1 MRVNLHLEIVAMLS
15 AARVFALAYLAA
27 LAGSSA
33 AAQEASK
40 PDTPQWVRATF
51 DLTKLP
57 RMTGAR
63 ELYAHASTT
72 SVVVREKVP
81 EATEAMRALL
91 AADGWQQ
98 YMAPATTQVKDD
110 TRAVMT
116 FKKGPHALNIFIT
129 VAPAQGGATAIQYSP
144 IAIENDLP
152 FPKDATDIEF
162 APEQPKLALFTG
174 GTVNE
179 TQAFFRRELAVIGW
193 TEWLPTDPAKI
204 VADAVGTRA
213 ITYFTRE
220 NNKPLALVLQRH
232 DGRTMVNLVPMLA
245 ETLAAIERNPP
256 HPSAKMSIGSNAS
269 VASAG
274 AAHQPSAAASAAET
288 VAPRKQARAPEIP
301 IDVRELPRPEGA
313 YLKDEDAR
321 KNDQHSMHYM
331 VPAGI
336 AATRS
341 TVSKLLVD
349 NGWVAFVAPLE
360 RSSDRSL
367 YFKKG
372 QQSVSLHFSTDGS
385 NMSRSGVWLSSNRLQ
400 NDIPTPPGVSDVVF
414 DDRRPML
421 DAIAPGSVEGLLEFF
436 RAELTASGWSA
447 WSAADTARYPN
458 AKIEETIEGGVRAY
472 FTRDKRDRQTPIQV
486 SLGRR
491 ADNRVDIEVRV
502 PPFARPR
509 ELKAGSESFGIPK
522 PELIKSASSSDGQA
536 RKELKAT
543 IPAERDVVLAFYRG
557 ELAKRNWK
565 EETRSEDGDETVLGF
580 SSANDGTIVLRLGFA
595 YDLTTVNLTQHLTP
609 AVIAAKAKA
618 RRDAEEKQLREFEQR
633 MRAPVAESE
642 SAQAATNSPL
652 PVPAGASSVSFDGEK
667 GELKFE
673 STTGVPEIAG
683 FYRTNLKKLGWRERP
698 SVINGPSMVA
708 LDLSRGGKRL
718 HVTIMQMGARTNVR
732 AYGPGLV
739 ATAGA
744 PRTANAPAVTPVAQ
758 PAQVATAP
766 AAEEPLES
774 EDYKGFPVP
783 KSSESKQY
791 TGSKFRSEVNA
802 EVSAG
807 LAAVLAHYRQ
817 ELAKLSWKEAAGA
830 VVASDR
836 AVVAYA
842 APEGPA
848 VLTLGRKGGKTTI
861 NVALRKPEE
870 ARKAGML
877 PKPGTAKIVMGS
889 FIEQQA
895 TVAINNKSI
904 AVGAGVGKERP
915 DGPTLDLAPGKYRY
929 SVKIP
934 GKPTSTEDVTV
945 RADQTW
951 VMMIGP
957 GGAIVLNLY

>member
-1 MRVNLHLEIVAMLS
+1 M
-15 AARVFALAYLAA
+15 
-27 LAGSSA
+27 
-33 AAQEASK
+33 
-40 PDTPQWVRATF
+40 
-51 DLTKLP
+51 
-57 RMTGAR
+57 
-63 ELYAHASTT
+63 
-72 SVVVREKVP
+72 
-81 EATEAMRALL
+81 
-91 AADGWQQ
+91 
-98 YMAPATTQVKDD
+98 
-110 TRAVMT
+110 
-116 FKKGPHALNIFIT
+116 
-129 VAPAQGGATAIQYSP
+129 
-144 IAIENDLP
+144 P

-174 GTVNE
+174 GAVNE

-204 VADAVGTRA
+204 VADAAGTRA

-220 NNKPLALVLQRH
+220 NKKPLALVLQRH
-232 DGRTMVNLVPMLA
+232 DGRTMVNLVPMPA
-245 ETLAAIERNPP
+245 ETLATIEQNPP
-256 HPSAKMSIGSNAS
+256 HPNAKMSIGSNAP

-274 AAHQPSAAASAAET
+274 ATHQPPAAAPATET
-288 VAPRKQARAPEIP
+288 AAPRKQARAPETP

-321 KNDQHSMHYM
+321 KNDQRSMHYM
-331 VPAGI
+331 VPTGI
-336 AATRS
+336 AATKS
-341 TVSKLLVD
+341 AVSRLLVD

-360 RSSDRSL
+360 RSGDRSL

-372 QQSVSLHFSTDGS
+372 QQGLSLHFSTDGS
-385 NMSRSGVWLSSNRLQ
+385 NTTRSGVWLTSTRLQ
-400 NDIPTPPGVSDVVF
+400 NDVPTPSGATDVVF
-414 DDRRPML
+414 DDRRPLL
-421 DAIAPGSVEGLLEFF
+421 DAIAPGTVEGLLEFF
-436 RAELTASGWSA
+436 RNELIAAGWSV

-472 FTRDKRDRQTPIQV
+472 FTRDRRDRQEPIQV

-502 PPFARPR
+502 PPFARPQ

-543 IPAERDVVLAFYRG
+543 IPAERDAVLAFYRG

-565 EETRSEDGDETVLGF
+565 EETRSEDGNETVLNF
-580 SSANDGTIVLRLGFA
+580 SSANDGTIMLRLGSA

-618 RRDAEEKQLREFEQR
+618 RRDAEEKQRREFEER

-642 SAQAATNSPL
+642 AAQAATNSPL
-652 PVPAGASSVSFDGEK
+652 PVPAGATSVSFDGEK

-683 FYRTNLKKLGWRERP
+683 FYRTNLKKLGWQERP
-698 SVINGPSMVA
+698 SVINGPGMVA

-739 ATAGA
+739 AAAAA
-744 PRTANAPAVTPVAQ
+744 PRTPNAPAVTPAAPQ
-758 PAQVATAP
+758 PAQVAAAP
-766 AAEEPLES
+766 AAEETLES

-791 TGSKFRSEVNA
+791 TGSKFRSEVSA

-817 ELAKLSWKEAAGA
+817 ELAKLNWKEAAGA

-848 VLTLGRKGGKTTI
+848 VLTLGRKGGKTTVS
-861 NVALRKPEE
+861 VALRKPEE

-895 TVAINNKSI
+895 TVTLNNKSI